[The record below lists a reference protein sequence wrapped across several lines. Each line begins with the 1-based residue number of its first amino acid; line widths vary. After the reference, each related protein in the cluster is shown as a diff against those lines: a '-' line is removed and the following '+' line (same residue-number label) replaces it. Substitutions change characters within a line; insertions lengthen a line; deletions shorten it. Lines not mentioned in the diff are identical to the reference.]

1 MRSQSRLLEYK
12 AERASVPVRVLVT
25 GGAGFIGRH
34 LVDTLVKAGHE
45 VTILDNLDT
54 RIHPSEP
61 KDLKPRAK
69 YVWKDIRDREA
80 VLEAAQGAEALYHL
94 ASLIEV
100 AESERDI
107 GRYVDVNVRG
117 TAVLLDTLI
126 RDVPSLETLVLT
138 SSVAVYGEGAYACG
152 EDGRVELG
160 RRRQAQL
167 DAGVW
172 EGVCPRCQGSLEP
185 IRTTEEKVPNPVS
198 VYGVTKLVQ
207 EKVFAGASRETGLPA
222 VVLRFGNVFGPGQ
235 REGAYA
241 GVTTTFLQQIAREEP
256 LTVHE
261 DGRQARDYVFV
272 EDAVTAALQ
281 ALEVPIKGTW
291 TVNVGS
297 GHPTTVLEVAQLAAE
312 VVGGEVST
320 RQEGT
325 YRLGDIRHLW
335 LDVAEARRV
344 LGFEP
349 SVDLKKGLRRM
360 VAVAHPESP
369 ET

>member
-1 MRSQSRLLEYK
+1 M
-12 AERASVPVRVLVT
+12 RVLVT

-34 LVDTLVKAGHE
+34 LVDILVEAGHE
-45 VTILDNLDT
+45 VTILDNRDA
-54 RIHPSEP
+54 RIHASEP
-61 KDLKPRAK
+61 KDLNPRAT

-80 VLEAAQGAEALYHL
+80 VREAGQGAEALYHL

-126 RDVPSLETLVLT
+126 QHVPSLETLVLT

-152 EDGRVELG
+152 EDGGVEPG
-160 RRRQAQL
+160 TRRQEQL

-172 EGVCPRCQGSLEP
+172 EAVCPQCQGRLEP
-185 IRTTEEKVPNPVS
+185 IGTAEGKVPNPVS

-207 EKVFAGASRETGLPA
+207 EKVFASASREAGLPA

-241 GVTTTFLQQIAREEP
+241 GVTTTFLRRIARGEP

-261 DGRQARDYVFV
+261 DGRQTRDYVFV
-272 EDAVTAALQ
+272 EDAVAAAVR
-281 ALEVPIKGTW
+281 ALDAPIEGTW
-291 TVNVGS
+291 IGNIGS
-297 GHPTTVLEVAQLAAE
+297 GRPTTVLEVAQLAAE

-325 YRLGDIRHLW
+325 YRPGDIRHLW
-335 LDVAEARRV
+335 LDVAEARRS

-349 SVDLKKGLRRM
+349 SVDLKEGLRRT
-360 VAVAHPESP
+360 VAATHPESLEP
-369 ET
+369 

>member
-1 MRSQSRLLEYK
+1 MGYGFR
-12 AERASVPVRVLVT
+12 VRVLVT

-34 LVDTLVKAGHE
+34 LVNALIEGGHE
-45 VTILDNLDT
+45 VTILDNLDP

-61 KDLKPRAK
+61 QDLDPRAT

-80 VLEAAQGAEALYHL
+80 VLEAAQGAQALYHL

-126 RDVPSLETLVLT
+126 QDVPSLETLVLT
-138 SSVAVYGEGAYACG
+138 SSVAVYGEGAYTCG
-152 EDGRVELG
+152 EDGRVEVG
-160 RRRQAQL
+160 RRRREQL

-172 EGVCPRCQGSLEP
+172 EAMCPQCQGQLEP
-185 IRTTEEKVPNPVS
+185 IGTTEEKIPNPLS
-198 VYGVTKLVQ
+198 VYSVTKLVQ
-207 EKVFAGASRETGLPA
+207 EKAFASASRETGLPA
-222 VVLRFGNVFGPGQ
+222 IVLRFGNVFGPGQ

-241 GVTTTFLQQIAREEP
+241 GVTTTFLRQIARGEP

-261 DGRQARDYVFV
+261 DGRQTRDYVFI
-272 EDAVTAALQ
+272 EDAVAAAVQ
-281 ALEVPIKGTW
+281 ALNAPIEGMW
-291 TVNVGS
+291 TGNIGS
-297 GHPTTVLEVAQLAAE
+297 GQPTTVLEVAQLAAE

-325 YRLGDIRHLW
+325 YRPGDIRHLW
-335 LDVAEARRV
+335 LDVREARRV

-349 SVDLKKGLRRM
+349 SVDLKEGLRRM
-360 VAVAHPESP
+360 VAITHPKSP

>member
-1 MRSQSRLLEYK
+1 MQI
-12 AERASVPVRVLVT
+12 LVT

-34 LVDTLVKAGHE
+34 LVDALVEAGHE
-45 VTILDNLDT
+45 VTILDNLDA

-61 KDLKPRAK
+61 EELNPRAT

-80 VLEAAQGAEALYHL
+80 VREAGQGAEALYHL

-126 RDVPSLETLVLT
+126 QDVPSLETMVLT
-138 SSVAVYGEGAYACG
+138 SSVAVYGEGAYTCG
-152 EDGRVELG
+152 EDGRVEVG
-160 RRRQAQL
+160 RRPQEQL

-172 EGVCPRCQGSLEP
+172 EAVCPQCQGQLEP
-185 IRTTEEKVPNPVS
+185 MGTTEEKVPNPVS

-207 EKVFAGASRETGLPA
+207 EKVVASASRETGLPA
-222 VVLRFGNVFGPGQ
+222 VVLRFGNVLGPGQ

-241 GVTTTFLQQIAREEP
+241 GVTTTFLRQIARGEP

-261 DGRQARDYVFV
+261 DGRQTRDYVFV
-272 EDAVTAALQ
+272 EDAVAAAVQ
-281 ALEVPIKGTW
+281 ALDAPIEGTW
-291 TVNVGS
+291 IGNIGS
-297 GHPTTVLEVAQLAAE
+297 GHPTTVLEVAELVAE
-312 VVGGEVST
+312 VVGGEVSA

-325 YRLGDIRHLW
+325 YRPGDIRHLW

-349 SVDLKKGLRRM
+349 RVDLKEGLRRM
-360 VAVAHPESP
+360 VAVTPPESL

>member
-1 MRSQSRLLEYK
+1 MPSQSRLLEFK
-12 AERASVPVRVLVT
+12 TGGVWVLVRVLVT

-34 LVDTLVKAGHE
+34 LVDALVEGGHE
-45 VTILDNLDT
+45 VTILDNLDA

-61 KDLKPRAK
+61 KALNPRAT
-69 YVWKDIRDREA
+69 YVWKDILDREA
-80 VLEAAQGAEALYHL
+80 VREAGQGAEALYHL

-117 TAVLLDTLI
+117 TAVLLDTLLQ
-126 RDVPSLETLVLT
+126 DVPSLETLVLT
-138 SSVAVYGEGAYACG
+138 SSVAVYGEGAYTCG
-152 EDGRVELG
+152 EDGRVEVG
-160 RRRQAQL
+160 RRRREEL

-172 EGVCPRCQGSLEP
+172 GAVCTQCEGELEP
-185 IRTTEEKVPNPVS
+185 IGTTEEKVPNPVS

-207 EKVFAGASRETGLPA
+207 EKLFASASRETGLPA

-241 GVTTTFLQQIAREEP
+241 GVTTTFLRQIARGEP

-261 DGRQARDYVFV
+261 DGRQTRDYVFV
-272 EDAVTAALQ
+272 GDAVAAATH
-281 ALEVPIKGTW
+281 ALEAPVEGTW
-291 TVNVGS
+291 VGNIGS
-297 GHPTTVLEVAQLAAE
+297 GHPTTVLEVAQCAGE
-312 VVGGEVST
+312 VVGGEVTT

-325 YRLGDIRHLW
+325 SRPGDIRHLW

-349 SVDLKKGLRRM
+349 SVGLKEGLRRM
-360 VAVAHPESP
+360 VAATQPESP

>member
-1 MRSQSRLLEYK
+1 MPSQSRLLEFK
-12 AERASVPVRVLVT
+12 TGGVWVLVRVLVT

-34 LVDTLVKAGHE
+34 LVDILVEAGHE
-45 VTILDNLDT
+45 VTILDNRDA
-54 RIHPSEP
+54 RIHASEP
-61 KDLKPRAK
+61 KDLTPRAT

-80 VLEAAQGAEALYHL
+80 VLEAGQGAEALYHL

-126 RDVPSLETLVLT
+126 RNVPSLETLALT

-152 EDGRVELG
+152 EDGGVEPGG
-160 RRRQAQL
+160 RRREQL

-172 EGVCPRCQGSLEP
+172 EATCPQCQGQLEP
-185 IRTTEEKVPNPVS
+185 IGTTEAKVPNPVS

-207 EKVFAGASRETGLPA
+207 EKVFASASRETGLPA
-222 VVLRFGNVFGPGQ
+222 IVLRFGNVFGPGQ

-241 GVTTTFLQQIAREEP
+241 GVTTTFIRRIAQGES

-261 DGRQARDYVFV
+261 DGRQTRDYVFV
-272 EDAVTAALQ
+272 EDAVAAAVP
-281 ALEVPIKGTW
+281 ALDASIDGTW
-291 TVNVGS
+291 TGNFGA
-297 GHPTTVLEVAQLAAE
+297 GRPTTVLEVAQIAAE

-320 RQEGT
+320 REGA
-325 YRLGDIRHLW
+325 YRPGDIRHLW

-349 SVDLKKGLRRM
+349 SVDLEEGLRRTI
-360 VAVAHPESP
+360 AVTHPESL

>member
-1 MRSQSRLLEYK
+1 MQ
-12 AERASVPVRVLVT
+12 VLVT

-34 LVDTLVKAGHE
+34 LVDALVEAGHE
-45 VTILDNLDT
+45 VTILDNWDA

-61 KDLKPRAK
+61 KDLNPHAT

-160 RRRQAQL
+160 RRRQEQL

-172 EGVCPRCQGSLEP
+172 EGMCPQCQGQLEP
-185 IRTTEEKVPNPVS
+185 IGTTEEKVPNPVS

-207 EKVFAGASRETGLPA
+207 EKVFASASHETGLPA
-222 VVLRFGNVFGPGQ
+222 IVLRFGNVFGPGQ

-241 GVTTTFLQQIAREEP
+241 GVTTTFLRQIARGEP
-256 LTVHE
+256 VTVHE
-261 DGRQARDYVFV
+261 DGRQARDYVFI
-272 EDAVTAALQ
+272 EDVVTAALQ
-281 ALEVPIKGTW
+281 AMDAPIEGTW
-291 TVNVGS
+291 IGNIGS

-312 VVGGEVST
+312 VVGGEVAT
-320 RQEGT
+320 RQDGT
-325 YRLGDIRHLW
+325 YRPGDIRHLW

-349 SVDLKKGLRRM
+349 SVDLKEGLNRM
-360 VAVAHPESP
+360 VAAIRPTSLGS
-369 ET
+369 